1 MKKLSR
7 IGLKGGEKMDKGYIE
22 YICSLAKLEY
32 DEKDSDRI
40 IGKMKA
46 FDKYA
51 EKLADIDTKDIKPL
65 VNVNETINVLR
76 EDVVM
81 PSLERNI
88 ILENAPEKLYGCIK
102 VSKIIE

>member
-1 MKKLSR
+1 MKRLSR

-32 DEKDSDRI
+32 DEENSDRI
-40 IGKMKA
+40 IEKIKA
-46 FDKYA
+46 FDVYA
-51 EKLADIDTKDIKPL
+51 EKLADIDTNDIKPL
-65 VNVNETINVLR
+65 VNVNETINVMR
-76 EDVVM
+76 EDAVM